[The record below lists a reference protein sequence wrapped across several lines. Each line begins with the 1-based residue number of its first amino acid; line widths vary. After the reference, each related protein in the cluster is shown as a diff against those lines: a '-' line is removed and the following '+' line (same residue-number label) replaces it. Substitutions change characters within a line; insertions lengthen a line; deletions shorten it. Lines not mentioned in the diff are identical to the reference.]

1 MSKKVGITLLCLI
14 VLMVGL
20 AYAGYE
26 HHQKTSTYKYRAMT
40 YMKKFDPSTKFEY
53 VDETPSEYRPLAGH
67 FVDVRLRDVNT
78 GEIQEVGFNNGRLMP
93 MAKRDPST
101 PPLVLL
107 AVNKEE
113 DFINEIIGLTLLCMF
128 LVTVCLAYVGYGQHR
143 RNRGYKYKALA
154 YMRNSV
160 PSMIFE
166 YLDQTPEGQPDRF
179 GGVVAT
185 VHIKNITTGTIWAVE
200 FLGGRV
206 NYTRRV
212 HEDIPEK
219 AASIEKTD

>member
-26 HHQKTSTYKYRAMT
+26 HHQKTSTHKYRAMA
-40 YMKKFDPSTKFEY
+40 YMKKFDPSTTFEY
-53 VDETPSEYRPLAGH
+53 VDEIHEPWQM
-67 FVDVRLRDVNT
+67 FVGSFVNVHLKDVKT
-78 GEIQEVGFNNGRLMP
+78 GEIREVGFHNGKLMP
-93 MAKRDPST
+93 KAKNDPST

-107 AVNKEE
+107 AVNEEE
-113 DFINEIIGLTLLCMF
+113 DFINEIIGLILLCVF
-128 LVTVCLAYVGYGQHR
+128 LATVCLAYVGYGQHR
-143 RNRGYKYKALA
+143 RTSTYKYKALA
-154 YMRNSV
+154 YMRNCV
-160 PSMIFE
+160 PSMIYE
-166 YLDQTPEGQPDRF
+166 YLDQTPEERPDRF

-212 HEDIPEK
+212 YGDIPEK